1 MGNEYCKTFNAI
13 VGILNDSTAL
23 TPFEKHGIIS
33 NLEAIYRLS
42 VLEEVQEA
50 WKQKDLEK

>member
-1 MGNEYCKTFNAI
+1 MNNEYANTFNA
-13 VGILNDSTAL
+13 VVNLLNDSAL

-42 VLEEVQEA
+42 VLSEVKEA